1 MGKRST
7 AGNKQQFR
15 GHFNPWKWIL
25 GAGALA
31 LTIILAGVFFVATA
45 IQSYLKSDALRDQL
59 TAAAGKKLNADIDLD
74 TLRWDGSTVYAAG
87 LRCRGYPGAAF
98 ASMDMDGLRALF
110 DGAKDSAWQIPE
122 IRINQLSLN
131 FSDERLA
138 APAPST
144 KPGDESP
151 STQGTPSWLKRW
163 IPDRAEIGALRIDAT
178 NLLVKDKQGHQT
190 FALTSVETLS
200 RPMDTPGAWEITGHG
215 GKLLVRDLPPL
226 SLDRAEIRWDRDEVF
241 INHAALGF
249 HDNAELSGTG
259 DIKLGEDPQLNL
271 DLQLGNLDSNK
282 LLSDDWRKK
291 ISGKLE
297 GNLTVNGNP
306 KLKSELTTK
315 GTLRLKD
322 GVVEGLPLLDLIAQY
337 TKMQRFK
344 RLALHQ
350 ASADFVKVGDRIE
363 ISDLVLQSD
372 GLTRL
377 EGSFTLKDRQ
387 IADGQFRLG
396 VTPGTLRW
404 IPGAEQKVF
413 THAENGFLW
422 TPLEISG
429 TLDQPRENLSARLAG
444 AAVESLVE
452 DAPNQATDAAKKM
465 LQNPS
470 GAIDTGKKLLDS
482 LVPLL
487 K

>member
-7 AGNKQQFR
+7 AGNKQQFG
-15 GHFNPWKWIL
+15 GHFKPWKWIL
-25 GAGALA
+25 GVGALLLVVVLVA
-31 LTIILAGVFFVATA
+31 VFFAANA
-45 IQSYLKSDALRDQL
+45 IQNYLKSDALRDQL
-59 TAAAGKKLNADIDLD
+59 VAAAGKKLHADIDLD
-74 TLRWDGSTVYAAG
+74 QLRWDGSTVYADGWRA
-87 LRCRGYPGAAF
+87 RGYPGASF
-98 ASMDMDGLRALF
+98 TSMDMDGLRALF

-131 FSDERLA
+131 FSAERLP
-138 APAPST
+138 APARSAE
-144 KPGDESP
+144 PGGGGSATP
-151 STQGTPSWLKRW
+151 GAPSWLQRW
-163 IPDRAEIGALRIDAT
+163 IPDRAEIGILRIDAT
-178 NLLVKDKQGHQT
+178 NFLLRDKQGQQT
-190 FALTSVETLS
+190 LALTSVETLTQ
-200 RPMDTPGAWEITGHG
+200 PTATPGGWDITGHG

-226 SLDRAEIRWDRDEVF
+226 SLDRAEVRWNRDRIF
-241 INHAALGF
+241 INHATLGF
-249 HDNAELSGTG
+249 YDKAKLSGTG
-259 DIKLGEDPQLNL
+259 DVKLGENPQLNL
-271 DLQLGNLDSNK
+271 DLQFGNLDAKK
-282 LLSDDWRKK
+282 LLSENWQKK
-291 ISGKLE
+291 ISGMLE
-297 GNLTVNGNP
+297 GNLTVKGNP
-306 KLKSELTTK
+306 KLKTELTSK
-315 GTLRLKD
+315 GTLRLED

-350 ASADFVKVGDRIE
+350 AQADFVKVGDRIE
-363 ISDLVLQSD
+363 ITDLVLQSD

-377 EGSFTLKDRQ
+377 EGSFTLNDRQ
-387 IADGQFRLG
+387 ITDGQFRLG

-429 TLDQPRENLSARLAG
+429 SLDQPRENLSARLAG

-465 LQNPS
+465 LRDPS
-470 GAIDTGKKLLDS
+470 SVIDSGKKLLDS